1 MSCTKPIQLQ
11 LIIVYLVTFSLA
23 NSVSNALVS
32 ISTGA
37 AALYIIFDCFRKKS
51 LGGFD
56 APVYIWKCILCF
68 LGSILV
74 ASIASGDIPS
84 IKLAWNYI
92 YWSHRFYYY
101 HICVSIAELKI

>member
-37 AALYIIFDCFRKKS
+37 AALYIICDYVKKVHEG
-51 LGGFD
+51 LM
-56 APVYIWKCILCF
+56 L
-68 LGSILV
+68 L
-74 ASIASGDIPS
+74 
-84 IKLAWNYI
+84 YI
-92 YWSHRFYYY
+92 YGNVFY
-101 HICVSIAELKI
+101 VF